1 MRVLIWGLW
10 GVVLACFGLWLAGS
24 GVVWI
29 GLAGIAAL
37 MAGILARMA
46 RRTGNGSA
54 RAIDKALKGLGI
66 SPERED
72 GTSYGEAIT
81 SEIAALEKNL
91 AEREARDRS
100 GDQ

>member
-10 GVVLACFGLWLAGS
+10 GVVLACFGLWLMGS

-29 GLAGIAAL
+29 VVAGFAAP
-37 MAGILARMA
+37 MAGILTYRA
-46 RRTGNGSA
+46 RRTGGASA

-81 SEIAALEKNL
+81 NEIATLEKNL

-100 GDQ
+100 GNQ